1 MKTFNVQGAAD
12 FLKVDPSTVKKMAQ
26 RGVFGAKV
34 GRAWVFREEDLD
46 AYLLDLT
53 IRQTEAR
60 KAALAPVKMSIVRRR
75 PLPALPQS
83 LSA

>member
-1 MKTFNVQGAAD
+1 MKTFDLPQAAD

-46 AYLLDLT
+46 AYLRELT
-53 IRQTEAR
+53 ISQTNER
-60 KAALAPVKMSIVRRR
+60 KLALAPVKPSIVRRR
-75 PLPALPQS
+75 PLPELRI
-83 LSA
+83 